1 MTIGESENMNRKVI
15 FILAISL
22 TTFLM
27 ISAVSAESMFNFFSN
42 DESNP
47 TNTNDKFVMGFN
59 TEFPPFEYKDNG
71 NYIGFDIDLAKEVCK
86 RNNWTFVPLQ
96 IIDWNTKEFELNSGE
111 IDCVWSAFTINGR
124 ENDYAWSEP
133 YFNNTPVVV
142 VKSDSKIENLDDL
155 KGKTI
160 ELEQGTAVY
169 DKIKN
174 DTTLKDNFDGMVEVD
189 GFDSAFM
196 ALDSGICDAV
206 ISDYG
211 IANYMVA
218 EKYPNFKILNVSLP
232 NEQYGIGFKK
242 GNTEL
247 KDQVQKTLDEM
258 FKDGTV
264 DKIAQNYSKYNI
276 PERVIHP

>member
-1 MTIGESENMNRKVI
+1 MNKKLI
-15 FILAISL
+15 FILTISL
-22 TTFLM
+22 TLFLM
-27 ISAVSAESMFNFFSN
+27 ISAVSAESMFDFFSSE
-42 DESNP
+42 ESDP
-47 TNTNDKFVMGFN
+47 TNTGDKFVMGFN
-59 TEFPPFEYKDNG
+59 TGFPPFEYADNSG
-71 NYIGFDIDLAKEVCK
+71 NYAGFDIDLAKEVCK
-86 RNNWTFVPLQ
+86 RNNWTFVPLP

-111 IDCVWSAFTINGR
+111 IDCVWSGFTMNGR
-124 ENDYAWSEP
+124 ENDYTWSEP

-142 VKSDSKIENLDDL
+142 VKSNSQIEKLEDL
-155 KGKTI
+155 KGKSI

-169 DKIKN
+169 SKIKN
-174 DTTLKDNFDGMVEVD
+174 DPSLKDNFDGMSEVD
-189 GFDSAFM
+189 GFDAAFM

-206 ISDYG
+206 IADYG

-218 EKYPNFKILNVSLP
+218 EQYPDCKILNITLP
-232 NEQYGIGFKK
+232 DEQYGIGFKK

-247 KDQVQKTLDEM
+247 RDQVQKTLDEM